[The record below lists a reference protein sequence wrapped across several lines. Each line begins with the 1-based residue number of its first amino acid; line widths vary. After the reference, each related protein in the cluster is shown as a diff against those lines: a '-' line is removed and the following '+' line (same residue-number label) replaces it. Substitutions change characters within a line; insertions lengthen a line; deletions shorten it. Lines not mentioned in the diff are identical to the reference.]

1 MANDTTASIANESFT
16 RKYGNVI
23 TIALWVAAL
32 SSHAFLLPK
41 LLRDLKK

>member
-1 MANDTTASIANESFT
+1 MTNNTTASITNESFM

-23 TIALWVAAL
+23 TVALWIAAL
-32 SSHAFLLPK
+32 SSHALLLPK

>member
-1 MANDTTASIANESFT
+1 MLNSPASNTNESFV

-23 TIALWVAAL
+23 TVTLWVAAL